1 MQNVPSG
8 REQPVGKQL
17 RGAHAE
23 LTKLDNVLD
32 FAVPLEDIERQ
43 IADWWKGIVDINKSN
58 PMP

>member
-23 LTKLDNVLD
+23 LTKVDNVLD

-43 IADWWKGIVDINKSN
+43 IADWMEGNCRYQ
-58 PMP
+58 